1 LEVAVI
7 ANRVAA
13 HARRFGLG
21 WLIVAILIAL
31 GLPPFLHK
39 GTGGASELPVYT
51 LAGERIAASQEI
63 YRAAEP
69 KPFTYPPFFAV
80 LFISSPT
87 TPLLAPRPAAIYVA
101 WYLLNVVC
109 LGIVIGVIH
118 RHLVAAFRDRLNR
131 WLFWTIVAVLVGR
144 NVAAVFGNHSHDLL
158 VFLPIALGVD
168 QYCRHRDRSAGVWY
182 GIAAAC
188 KATPLLFVLPFAMS
202 RNWRALAIMLASAA
216 VATLL
221 PDLLFPRTDGQL
233 WVIQW
238 LRTFVFHLKPGGP
251 ADAGPWA
258 ADSILNQS
266 LAGTLHRLFATPG
279 ALLVDAGA
287 AGSRGI
293 VCAGLLGVLALTAIA
308 QRSLPAST
316 APADGA
322 AFRFGQAAAIVCGMV
337 LLSPMSS
344 KAHFCVVLLPIAYC
358 VQQVL
363 LHRSRAQMAMLALFG
378 VINTASSKDLIGKA
392 VGDWVLAFGP
402 VTWATLLA
410 LIATAWQLQS
420 TRRRSRAAIAS
431 A

>member
-7 ANRVAA
+7 GSRVAA

-51 LAGERIAASQEI
+51 LAGERIGASQEI

-80 LFISSPT
+80 LFVASPT

-109 LGIVIGVIH
+109 LGIVIGVVH
-118 RHLVAAFRDRLNR
+118 RHLVAAFHDRLNR
-131 WLFWTIVAVLVGR
+131 WLFWTLVALLAGR

-158 VFLPIALGVD
+158 VFLPIALGID
-168 QYCRHRDRSAGVWY
+168 RYCRQQDRRAGVWF
-182 GIAAAC
+182 GVAAAC
-188 KATPLLFVLPFAMS
+188 KATPLLFVLPFAVTRS
-202 RNWRALAIMLASAA
+202 WRALAVMLASAA

-233 WVIQW
+233 WVAAW
-238 LRTFVFHLKPGGP
+238 LKTFVFALKPGGP

-279 ALLVDAGA
+279 ALLVDAGK
-287 AGSRGI
+287 AGARAI
-293 VCAGLLGVLALTAIA
+293 VYASLLGVLALTAVV
-308 QRSLPAST
+308 QRALPAAT
-316 APADGA
+316 EPADRA

-344 KAHFCVVLLPIAYC
+344 KAHFCVVLLPIAFC
-358 VQQVL
+358 VQQAL
-363 LHRSRAQMAMLALFG
+363 LHRSRAQMGMLALFG
-378 VINTASSKDLIGKA
+378 VINTASSKDLIGKG

-402 VTWATLLA
+402 VTWAALLA
-410 LIATAWQLQS
+410 LVATAWQLRA
-420 TRRRSRAAIAS
+420 TRLR
-431 A
+431 